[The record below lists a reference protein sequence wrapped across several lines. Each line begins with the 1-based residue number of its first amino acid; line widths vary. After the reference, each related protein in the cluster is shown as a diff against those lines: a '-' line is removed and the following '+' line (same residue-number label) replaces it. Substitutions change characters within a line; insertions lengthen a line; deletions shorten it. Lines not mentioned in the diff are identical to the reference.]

1 MKTSYLKAVIQDA
14 DLIEMTRKQI
24 DSISL
29 IAEKL
34 KQGPPMAPIVNTLA
48 WVEMGSRLDAYL
60 VGLRKTIDLL
70 ETRIARAR

>member
-1 MKTSYLKAVIQDA
+1 MKTRIIQDG

-24 DSISL
+24 DSIAL
-29 IAEKL
+29 IAQKL
-34 KQGPPMAPIVNTLA
+34 KTGITSDYMDAIRQ
-48 WVEMGSRLDAYL
+48 VEMGSRLEAYL